1 MTAQAQKKDEPQFTP
16 PNEQKLNDFMG
27 QLVGDLGGTM
37 TAAMV
42 IIGDKLGLYKAIA
55 DGKPFTPAEL
65 AKRTNTAER
74 YIREWLGNQAASGY
88 IKYDAKTQT
97 YSLPPEQSFALAQE
111 GSPAF
116 FAGAFQITAA
126 MFAAIPKITENFKSG
141 KGLDWCDHDHRLFEG
156 TERFFRPG
164 YAAHLVQDWIPSLEG
179 VDAKLKAGAKVADI
193 GCGFGASTI
202 VMALAYPKS
211 TFIGFDYHAPSIE
224 AARERAKKAGVADRV
239 KFEVAKSTDYPGKDY
254 DFVCHFD
261 CLHDMGD
268 PSGAAKHVRETLKK
282 DGTWMIVEPFAGDKV
297 EDNLNP
303 VGRIYYAAST
313 TICVPASLA
322 HNGPA
327 LGAQAGEGR
336 LKDIVVTKGG
346 FKKFRRATQTPFN
359 LILEAKP

>member
-1 MTAQAQKKDEPQFTP
+1 MTAQPKPQP
-16 PNEQKLNDFMG
+16 QNQQPAVNEAKLNEFMG
-27 QLVGDLGGTM
+27 QLVTDLGATM
-37 TAAMV
+37 TAAMI

-65 AKRTNTAER
+65 AKRTNTTER
-74 YIREWLGNQAASGY
+74 YVREWLGNQAASGY
-88 IKYDAKTQT
+88 IKYDAKTST
-97 YSLPPEQSFALAQE
+97 YTLPPEQSFALAQE

-164 YAAHLVQDWIPSLEG
+164 YAANLVQSWIPALDG
-179 VDAKLKAGAKVADI
+179 VEAKLKAGAKVADI

-202 VMALAYPKS
+202 VMAQAFPKS

-224 AARERAKKAGVADRV
+224 AAKQRAKAAGVTNAT
-239 KFEVAKSTDYPGKDY
+239 FQVAKSTDYPGKDY

-268 PSGAAKHVRETLKK
+268 PTGASKHVRETLKK

-313 TICVPASLA
+313 SICVPASLA

-327 LGAQAGEGR
+327 LGAQAGEHR
-336 LKDIVVTKGG
+336 LKDIILKGG
-346 FKKFRRATQTPFN
+346 FTKFRRATQTPFN
-359 LILEAKP
+359 LILEARP